1 MRVTGWRGEKDGL
14 PARSAEPTR
23 RVTRPLDMLL
33 SDEVVFFERVLARR
47 TMAGEGDVV
56 LSHLLSEVES
66 RVTRRLSAVLST
78 HGCTLEQW
86 RVLSLLVDGAGRPMS
101 EIASSVMLPAPTLTK
116 LIDRMVADNLVYR
129 RGDEQDRRRV
139 LVFPSDR
146 GLAKYLAI
154 KSSVDSEQT
163 ELVQLLGNKD
173 VATLTKVL
181 SRAADALR

>member
-1 MRVTGWRGEKDGL
+1 M
-14 PARSAEPTR
+14 ARSA
-23 RVTRPLDMLL
+23 D
-33 SDEVVFFERVLARR
+33 SA
-47 TMAGEGDVV
+47 

-66 RVTRRLSAVLST
+66 LVSRRLSAVLRT
-78 HGCTLEQW
+78 HDCTLEEW
-86 RVLSLLVDGAGRPMS
+86 RVLSLLVDRVGRPMS
-101 EIASSVMLPAPTLTK
+101 EIASTVMLPAPTLTK

-146 GLAKYLAI
+146 SLAKHMAI
-154 KSSVDSEQT
+154 KSAVDTEQA
-163 ELVQLLGNKD
+163 ELAELLGSQN